1 MRYPTQSIPALQSLP
16 TIQTRESYS
25 SRAGADNTSGNRT
38 GIPPLVNPSQPAPK
52 AGRTVS
58 TVPAVL
64 YEKVVAELE
73 QARRKVQQLSQSNHR
88 LENHNETLA
97 QELQQVA
104 SELQGD
110 VYRALTRLQILAEAN
125 ESPAQSQ
132 ASISQALISPS
143 RLAPVPPAPAPSY
156 SFLDKLKTRQQDSVA
171 LGSQTSGSGQEGAA
185 VAPAPDPLDPFA
197 EEGEQSLAALESLGP
212 VPSDDSLGSPVRS
225 THSRTSRSRPSRSAS
240 RTRVL
245 PAHADG
251 AIDELTEPGWDSKN
265 WRGSQATE
273 PPTRPS
279 RRSPRPSL
287 REEISPEEEL
297 FGSGIPTR
305 AQDQDLTEDLTATG
319 YGTSVYHRG
328 RHRQPAQ
335 QSLWIWGILSL
346 LLVTGCFTA
355 GFFVVQSVVRGD
367 NSSQPA
373 PSSSPL

>member
-16 TIQTRESYS
+16 TTQPRESYS
-25 SRAGADNTSGNRT
+25 SRAGADSTAGNRT
-38 GIPPLVNPSQPAPK
+38 GIPPLGNPSQPTPK

-132 ASISQALISPS
+132 ASISQASISPS

-171 LGSQTSGSGQEGAA
+171 LGSQTSGSGQEDAA
-185 VAPAPDPLDPFA
+185 VAPVPDPLDPFA
-197 EEGEQSLAALESLGP
+197 EEGEQSLAALESLGS
-212 VPSDDSLGSPVRS
+212 VPSDDSLGSSARAARS
-225 THSRTSRSRPSRSAS
+225 RVSRSRPTRSAS

-245 PAHADG
+245 PAQADG
-251 AIDELTEPGWDSKN
+251 AIGELTEPGWDSKN

-273 PPTRPS
+273 PPIRPS

-305 AQDQDLTEDLTATG
+305 DQDLSEDLTDSG

-367 NSSQPA
+367 NSSQPT